1 MWRRKVKRKRQH
13 ANTRCARERENS
25 SVVPATGKTSPLT
38 IASGGLQEK
47 VEHHMRWVVPY
58 RLIRTSTGSRQ
69 KRIDELK
76 QETLPIAFEMKIL
89 SGEREREREEIVS
102 MHENTR
108 RFHSKVRIENPT

>member
-1 MWRRKVKRKRQH
+1 VECGGGRLN
-13 ANTRCARERENS
+13 ANVSMPTHGVREREH

-69 KRIDELK
+69 KRIDELN

-89 SGEREREREEIVS
+89 
-102 MHENTR
+102 
-108 RFHSKVRIENPT
+108 